1 MQSTIK
7 RAGIL
12 ATIVLVASLLTM
24 CSKKSST
31 GPEPLDPSTAPRASI
46 DRFSADAGNLFV
58 RTASN
63 GLPGANEPVNF
74 DMAPFIAQGLGP
86 DGEVVQYYNFDVQ
99 PTTPAPIYALFK
111 EGASS
116 PVSGQLNVVN
126 VIPGDPGYNDFW
138 QIYKVTVPSDYEAN
152 TVTSYQEIMDAGYPI
167 EETNM
172 IVNCPIVPEGSM
184 ATMRV
189 NSSDTGLHMGWYKNK
204 VVFYFTFGEKS
215 LMTTGNGGVPLSIV
229 YVSFNI
235 NPGEQGGGPASG
247 FMTEMG
253 SAQTH
258 NVIATIPSD
267 DTYSPLWS
275 VNAYDN
281 MDFDSVM
288 DLNSAQSATILGAG
302 IATVNCPVAS
312 VQ

>member
-1 MQSTIK
+1 MKSTIK
-7 RAGIL
+7 QAGTFAVIL
-12 ATIVLVASLLTM
+12 LVASLFTM

-31 GPEPLDPSTAPRASI
+31 GPKPLDPSTAPRASV
-46 DRFSADAGNLFV
+46 DRFSSDAGHLFM
-58 RTASN
+58 RSSSN
-63 GLPGANEPVNF
+63 GLPAANAAVNF

-86 DGEVVQYYNFDVQ
+86 DGQMVKYYNFDVQ
-99 PTTPAPIYALFK
+99 STTPAPIYALFK

-116 PVSGQLNVVN
+116 PVSGQLNIVN

-152 TVTSYQEIMDAGYPI
+152 TVTSYQEIMDAGYQI
-167 EETNM
+167 QKTNM
-172 IVNCPIVPEGSM
+172 LVNCPIVPEGSM

-189 NSSDTGLHMGWYKNK
+189 NSSDTGLHMGWYKNQ

-215 LMTTGNGGVPLSIV
+215 LMTTGNGMVPLSTV
-229 YVSFNI
+229 YVTFNI
-235 NPGEQGGGPASG
+235 NPGEQGGGPPSG
-247 FMTEMG
+247 FKTEMG

-258 NVIATIPSD
+258 NVVETVPSD
-267 DTYSPLWS
+267 NAYSPLWS

-288 DLNSAQSATILGAG
+288 DLSSAQNANILGSG
-302 IATVNCPVAS
+302 IATVNCPVVS